1 MEREDITDELLIAFA
16 DGELTEPELKDVAKL
31 ISEHKDLRDTV
42 EKQKAL
48 SADLRDFFDVSSEKT
63 PDHIADKIRE
73 MAAIKSS
80 SNVVEIS
87 AFRKFSERAN
97 ISLKSLSQMVAALAI
112 GVYFG
117 PSVLD
122 QLNGPQVYDPE
133 NTYIQPLKLRSADGN
148 NTGSESYPMSQLQY
162 QASIIQGKN
171 RIFSG
176 GAIEPNKLFKIS
188 IVPPFSGEVSIFEI
202 KNNGDSSI
210 ILEAIQIEK
219 GEELWLPKDDAF
231 EISDQTEFLMKVVF
245 KGSDSSLEQ
254 SLSFKVSK

>member
-1 MEREDITDELLIAFA
+1 MIL
-16 DGELTEPELKDVAKL
+16 
-31 ISEHKDLRDTV
+31 V

-97 ISLKSLSQMVAALAI
+97 ISLKSLSQMAAALAI

-148 NTGSESYPMSQLQY
+148 NTGSRKLSDEPITVSSFNH
-162 QASIIQGKN
+162 SRGK
-171 RIFSG
+171 
-176 GAIEPNKLFKIS
+176 
-188 IVPPFSGEVSIFEI
+188 
-202 KNNGDSSI
+202 
-210 ILEAIQIEK
+210 
-219 GEELWLPKDDAF
+219 
-231 EISDQTEFLMKVVF
+231 
-245 KGSDSSLEQ
+245 
-254 SLSFKVSK
+254 